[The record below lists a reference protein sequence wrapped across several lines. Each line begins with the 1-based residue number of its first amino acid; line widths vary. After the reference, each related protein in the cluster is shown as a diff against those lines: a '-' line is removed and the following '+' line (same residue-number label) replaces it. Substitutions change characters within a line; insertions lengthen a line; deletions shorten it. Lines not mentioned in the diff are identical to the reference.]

1 MTLSNVRFFS
11 HTNYSYILTVAM
23 SHDHYFTT
31 KATKPTQIG
40 KDEVTFRRNTVKL
53 IEEFQKKNSK
63 NSLVAELLLITHKTG
78 EFIHYCCQ
86 ERTTDLIEEFPFLA
100 SKNVYACCIPLPNGW
115 VFLTFVITLLL
126 LCN

>member
-40 KDEVTFRRNTVKL
+40 KDEVTFRRNTVQL

-100 SKNVYACCIPLPNGW
+100 STNVY
-115 VFLTFVITLLL
+115 LLYSPSQWL
-126 LCN
+126 GFSHICHHSSAPV